1 MAASR
6 RIAMPVATTCLIA
19 GVGSVR
25 AQERVTLSHAGL
37 VQDGFLRD
45 LERSGIIGTLF
56 ARYGLAP

>member
-1 MAASR
+1 MT
-6 RIAMPVATTCLIA
+6 VATTCLIA

-45 LERSGIIGTLF
+45 LERSWIIGTLF